1 MDVVPTHT
9 EVSEDSEYRELEVS
23 SRLDIIEE
31 DIKPGVGRQ
40 HHVREDENKYVE
52 MSVDS
57 GYRELYSVKGG
68 TDTKWELGEAQMIGS
83 SEHGTEV
90 QYRF

>member
-31 DIKPGVGRQ
+31 DIKPGVGRLA
-40 HHVREDENKYVE
+40 RMRTNMWK
-52 MSVDS
+52 
-57 GYRELYSVKGG
+57 
-68 TDTKWELGEAQMIGS
+68 
-83 SEHGTEV
+83 
-90 QYRF
+90 